1 MTSLASSRS
10 ESRAIAAHAPTAPAS
25 DLRSYEF
32 LRGIIDAISAHIAI
46 LDAGGRVL
54 EVNSAWRRFAV
65 ENGYRGT
72 SFGVGESYLNVCDS
86 AAQEGARDACDAAFG
101 IREVL
106 GGRFLEFRTDYRCDL
121 ANGPRYYQMRVTRFQ
136 IASDW
141 FVVVAHDDIT
151 EVKRAEQAVRE
162 NEARLRAVL
171 TGASIVLFS
180 IDAAGR
186 FLVSE
191 GDGLRQLGLRDSEVV
206 GHSVFDLYAG
216 LPDVLADIRRALA
229 GESFVSTSSVQGRVW
244 ETRYSPRADDA
255 GRCIGTI
262 GAAVDVTDRD
272 ATQKELALYRD
283 HLEALVRERTEQ
295 LHQSHQ
301 LLAQADRLASL
312 GTLAAGLGHDI
323 ANLLLPM
330 RCRLDSLEA
339 LPSSRPARADIAAL
353 REAINLL
360 QELCAGLRLCVMD
373 PATFSEPVPRTDLAC
388 WWRQVGMVI
397 SRVLPKSVRFVQQV
411 HPGTLWTAIAPHKL
425 AQAVLNLIT
434 NAAESTP
441 PGGEVELF
449 LGPAPADPSKVL
461 IRVSDT
467 GCGMTDEV
475 LRHAM
480 EPFFTTKKRGRSTG
494 LGLTL
499 VHAAV
504 TSVGGSIDIRSKP
517 GQGTTV
523 ELLLPGAVAPDAPL
537 DACQGTDPAV
547 DGERGEV
554 GVTIADA
561 RKRAFLL
568 QVLLAGGYEPAP
580 LDPDEPVPD
589 RLRIWLTEAAPQ
601 RLRQAGE
608 FLALGQGRRVLVYG
622 PCPHEWFSIG
632 ATHVDESR
640 GLEGVR
646 QALRIGAG
654 IARSPP

>member
-1 MTSLASSRS
+1 MTSLASTRA
-10 ESRAIAAHAPTAPAS
+10 ESRVVGAPAQHAAAS

-106 GGRFLEFRTDYRCDL
+106 AGRYQEFRTDYRCDL
-121 ANGPRYYQMRVTRFQ
+121 AHGPRYYQMRVTRFQ
-136 IASDW
+136 IASEW

-151 EVKRAEQAVRE
+151 EVKRAEQSVRE

-180 IDAAGR
+180 LDASGR

-206 GHSVFDLYAG
+206 GHSVFELYAE
-216 LPDVLADIRRALA
+216 LPEVLADVRRALA
-229 GESFVSTSSVQGRVW
+229 GESFVSTTSVQGRVW
-244 ETRYSPRADDA
+244 ETRYSPLPDDT
-255 GRCIGTI
+255 GRCVGTI
-262 GAAVDVTDRD
+262 GAAVDVTDRH

-330 RCRLDSLEA
+330 RCRLDALEA
-339 LPSSRPARADIAAL
+339 LPLARPARAEVAAL

-373 PATFSEPVPRTDLAC
+373 PATSTEPVPRTDLAC
-388 WWRQVGMVI
+388 WWRQVSMVM
-397 SRVLPKSVRFVQQV
+397 SRVLPQGVRFVQRV
-411 HPGTLWTAIAPHKL
+411 EPGALWTAIAPHKL

-441 PGGEVELF
+441 PGGEVELM
-449 LGPAPADPSKVL
+449 LGPASADASKVL

-467 GCGMTDEV
+467 GCGMSDEV

-504 TSVGGSIDIRSKP
+504 TSAGGSIDIRSKP
-517 GQGTTV
+517 GLGTTV
-523 ELLLPGAVAPDAPL
+523 DLLLPRADAPP
-537 DACQGTDPAV
+537 APRESCEGADPAAAI
-547 DGERGEV
+547 EQGEV
-554 GVTIADA
+554 GVTITDP
-561 RKRAFLL
+561 RKRAFLV
-568 QVLLAGGYEPAP
+568 QVLRASGYEPAP
-580 LDPDEPVPD
+580 LDANEPVPD
-589 RLRIWLTEAAPQ
+589 RLLVWLTEATPQ
-601 RLRQAGE
+601 RLRQASQ
-608 FLALGQGRRVLVYG
+608 FLGRGQGRRVLVYG
-622 PCPHEWFSIG
+622 PCSQEWFNIG

-654 IARSPP
+654 IGRSAS